1 MTRRS
6 SRTFRRFLLTAL
18 LALLCLGPGPGPG
31 LSAASD
37 PAAGRKAEV
46 LERVREASRGIV
58 SIESGFVQE
67 SRSSMLEEPLRSRG
81 RFEYRAPDRLLW
93 EVVSPER
100 FGFSVDGDRV
110 TSWKGRG
117 EDREGAPPG
126 AGEGIRQFAGQLF
139 AWVRAD
145 FAWLEERFAISVES
159 ESPVVLELE
168 PLSGEAAERLDRIR
182 VTFAGDLEHVETIE
196 IRETGG
202 DRTVVT
208 FEDTRVV
215 KDKGT

>member
-18 LALLCLGPGPGPG
+18 LLLLCLPPGPGRG
-31 LSAASD
+31 LSAAAE

-46 LERVREASRGIV
+46 LDRVREASRGIV

-67 SRSSMLEEPLRSRG
+67 NRSSMLEEPLRSRG
-81 RFEYRAPDRLLW
+81 RFEYRAPDRILW

-100 FGFSVDGDRV
+100 FGFSVEGDRV
-110 TSWKGRG
+110 TSWKGPG
-117 EDREGAPPG
+117 EAREGAPPG
-126 AGEGIRQFAGQLF
+126 AEEGIRQFARQLF

-168 PLSGEAAERLDRIR
+168 PLSGEAGERLDRIR
-182 VTFAGDLEHVETIE
+182 VTFAGDLDHVETIE
-196 IRETGG
+196 IREAGG
-202 DRTVVT
+202 DRMVIT

>member
-6 SRTFRRFLLTAL
+6 SRTFRCFLLTAL
-18 LALLCLGPGPGPG
+18 LLLCLPPE
-31 LSAASD
+31 
-37 PAAGRKAEV
+37 PAAGLKAEV

-67 SRSSMLEEPLRSRG
+67 SHSSMLEEPLRSRG

-110 TSWKGRG
+110 TSWKGPG
-117 EDREGAPPG
+117 EAREGAPPG
-126 AGEGIRQFAGQLF
+126 AEEGIRQFARQLF

-168 PLSGEAAERLDRIR
+168 PLSGEAGERLDRIR
-182 VTFAGDLEHVETIE
+182 VTFAGDLDHVETIE

-202 DRTVVT
+202 DRMVIN
-208 FEDTRVV
+208 FEDTHVV

>member
-6 SRTFRRFLLTAL
+6 ARTVCRFTL
-18 LALLCLGPGPGPG
+18 LALWVLFSASGPGPA
-31 LSAASD
+31 SAAASG
-37 PAAGRKAEV
+37 PEPGRKAEV
-46 LERVREASRGIV
+46 LERIRDASRGIV
-58 SIESGFVQE
+58 AIESAFVQE
-67 SRSSMLEEPLRSRG
+67 SRSGMLEEPLRSRG

-110 TSWKGRG
+110 TTWRG
-117 EDREGAPPG
+117 GGEAREGAPPG
-126 AGEGIRQFAGQLF
+126 AEAGIRQFSRQLF

-145 FAWLEERFAISVES
+145 FAWLEKRFAISVEN
-159 ESPVVLELE
+159 ESPVVLSLE

-182 VTFAGDLEHVETIE
+182 VTFAGDLEHVASIE
-196 IRETGG
+196 IREAGG
-202 DRTVVT
+202 DGMVIT

-215 KDKGT
+215 KDNRP